1 MKEIG
6 RHQGRCLALQLLYQS
21 EFNALHHEELYL
33 QLHEAFPQLK
43 KDSFTWLLVIG
54 VLDRSKEL
62 DTIIEKKSKNWKF
75 SRLSFVDR
83 NILRIALYEM
93 LYVEDIP
100 EGVTINEAVELAKDF
115 GGEKS
120 SVFINGIL
128 GSLARGDQDDL

>member
-21 EFNALHHEELYL
+21 EFNALSHENLFL
-33 QLHEAFPQLK
+33 QLQEEFPQLQR
-43 KDSFTWLLVIG
+43 DSFTWLLIIG

-83 NILRIALYEM
+83 NILRLALYEM
-93 LYVEDIP
+93 LYIEDVP
-100 EGVTINEAVELAKDF
+100 ESVTINEAVELAKDF

-128 GSLARGDQDDL
+128 GSLVRGEDDGL